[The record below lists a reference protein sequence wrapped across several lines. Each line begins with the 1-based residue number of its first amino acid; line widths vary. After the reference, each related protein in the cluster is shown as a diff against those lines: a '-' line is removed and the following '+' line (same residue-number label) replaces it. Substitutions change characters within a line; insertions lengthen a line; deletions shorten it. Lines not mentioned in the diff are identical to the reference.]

1 MDSVPSGETSKPP
14 STSKTLEVQSENP
27 SPPRMVDLASS
38 PHSRVNPTSPSTP
51 SSASRLAKCSIADPG
66 SSSPPKRLSP
76 DSPDR
81 GGSVPPSKRRKLI
94 EGRVDSVPST
104 SPPEDDDEVVPSS
117 ETDDEDMDVDLARL
131 PPRTTP
137 SLAVISKLLT
147 VNAAKQPSSDALKP
161 RDIESDN
168 SQLSAAET
176 DGSEAQVSRQLD
188 DDEDQAM
195 DAADDESG
203 DESEHYDAGEVSMD
217 VPSAEAGE
225 LESRL
230 ESTRPSA
237 RGASTRS
244 RAALPVIK
252 EDPPTSDAESV
263 DSEKALER
271 AKHARL
277 STLEDDDDDDLL
289 DDDLTR
295 PATKKVPPPKLE
307 LRTPKGTPNPTT
319 PVRKY
324 KSPNALPEDHIR
336 RIRLGIESNSPL
348 TSPSSPRK
356 LGASKNIDS
365 PSRPPLPNGRRMTPS
380 QGQVVVE
387 IPPVA
392 PGVDL
397 SSYVRVSDKLPSP
410 KARRLP
416 TPSAPGPS
424 KPARLPKSAGNSA
437 LDALLKEKKVWNKKY
452 GDLLVPAA
460 GVVKKEDQDSAAAGP
475 SGSQTTP
482 RDSLS
487 PTNSLM
493 GDLLLEPERLKNI
506 LSVDQALAKR
516 EEEAQK
522 AAVIRER
529 NKFWQPLE
537 DDVMDDPSESCLP
550 FPADAECKSPSLRL
564 LKKAMDDGNSHAA
577 VALLNSGA
585 LLADPSSL
593 PDEVIDWILDLC
605 VLHPHAPLAV
615 ATLNFLRRSLE
626 EETESFAEIEL
637 DIGTIRRH
645 LTMLGMRNEFSAA
658 LSDDGDSNED
668 TPVLSKSWVK
678 NAGHRNDAILRLL
691 DVVSIFATHQQIHS
705 RDVPKIVLAL
715 ILLGQ
720 DPDTTAETSRA
731 ISQAVASVLKTF
743 DAVDKPSRII
753 RLERDVCLTIL
764 DALAERSAAEALK
777 FVSIIPRVDVRT
789 ARIARWTALGALK
802 GSNAVKSAAQDEF
815 MGVPNINSLALMVQP
830 ETEKEE
836 LASKFNVDK
845 AGTTDFKELRKNVS
859 LLSVVLTDLSLYLKA
874 PNAADNIE
882 KLIRSIGYVSSGITD
897 RSNEDH
903 DRTEAKGEIQ
913 HLKIRVNY
921 QTSSKAKLDIYRML
935 ASGSK
940 DPKVQTDL
948 KGFFSSKS

>member
-319 PVRKY
+319 
-324 KSPNALPEDHIR
+324 
-336 RIRLGIESNSPL
+336 
-348 TSPSSPRK
+348 
-356 LGASKNIDS
+356 
-365 PSRPPLPNGRRMTPS
+365 
-380 QGQVVVE
+380 
-387 IPPVA
+387 
-392 PGVDL
+392 
-397 SSYVRVSDKLPSP
+397 
-410 KARRLP
+410 
-416 TPSAPGPS
+416 
-424 KPARLPKSAGNSA
+424 
-437 LDALLKEKKVWNKKY
+437 
-452 GDLLVPAA
+452 
-460 GVVKKEDQDSAAAGP
+460 
-475 SGSQTTP
+475 
-482 RDSLS
+482 
-487 PTNSLM
+487 
-493 GDLLLEPERLKNI
+493 
-506 LSVDQALAKR
+506 
-516 EEEAQK
+516 
-522 AAVIRER
+522 
-529 NKFWQPLE
+529 
-537 DDVMDDPSESCLP
+537 
-550 FPADAECKSPSLRL
+550 
-564 LKKAMDDGNSHAA
+564 
-577 VALLNSGA
+577 
-585 LLADPSSL
+585 
-593 PDEVIDWILDLC
+593 
-605 VLHPHAPLAV
+605 
-615 ATLNFLRRSLE
+615 
-626 EETESFAEIEL
+626 
-637 DIGTIRRH
+637 
-645 LTMLGMRNEFSAA
+645 
-658 LSDDGDSNED
+658 
-668 TPVLSKSWVK
+668 
-678 NAGHRNDAILRLL
+678 
-691 DVVSIFATHQQIHS
+691 
-705 RDVPKIVLAL
+705 
-715 ILLGQ
+715 
-720 DPDTTAETSRA
+720 
-731 ISQAVASVLKTF
+731 
-743 DAVDKPSRII
+743 
-753 RLERDVCLTIL
+753 
-764 DALAERSAAEALK
+764 
-777 FVSIIPRVDVRT
+777 
-789 ARIARWTALGALK
+789 
-802 GSNAVKSAAQDEF
+802 
-815 MGVPNINSLALMVQP
+815 
-830 ETEKEE
+830 
-836 LASKFNVDK
+836 
-845 AGTTDFKELRKNVS
+845 
-859 LLSVVLTDLSLYLKA
+859 
-874 PNAADNIE
+874 
-882 KLIRSIGYVSSGITD
+882 
-897 RSNEDH
+897 
-903 DRTEAKGEIQ
+903 
-913 HLKIRVNY
+913 
-921 QTSSKAKLDIYRML
+921 
-935 ASGSK
+935 
-940 DPKVQTDL
+940 
-948 KGFFSSKS
+948 